1 MVCAFVD
8 GGRVEGEGWKEKAAE
23 PKGGRKTTLLLR
35 ASRSGSSS
43 SCRHACRFDDKRA
56 AAAAWPAPQVGL
68 VSFFLPFFP
77 LERRHVRQLFEMRLG
92 ERRDELAAQGL
103 GGLRWGPEVIEFLAS
118 RVGGGAT
125 ASVCVSGR
133 LFGWGQGG

>member
-1 MVCAFVD
+1 
-8 GGRVEGEGWKEKAAE
+8 
-23 PKGGRKTTLLLR
+23 
-35 ASRSGSSS
+35 
-43 SCRHACRFDDKRA
+43 
-56 AAAAWPAPQVGL
+56 VGL

-92 ERRDELAAQGL
+92 ERRDELAARGL

-133 LFGWGQGG
+133 LFGWGKGGWWHRERRLSLPNDTPLPSAVLLCHRWRGGGRLEQPRPSWHWLPT